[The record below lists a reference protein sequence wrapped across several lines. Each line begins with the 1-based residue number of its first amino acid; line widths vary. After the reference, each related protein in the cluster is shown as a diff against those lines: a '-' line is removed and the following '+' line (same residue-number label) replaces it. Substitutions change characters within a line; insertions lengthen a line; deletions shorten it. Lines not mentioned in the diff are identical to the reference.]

1 MYSYTNK
8 LVNHTKAI
16 AMHIYI
22 YWHLSSLKQSSTFC
36 KIGHV
41 LTCTLLGYSVSFQR
55 RRDSPCV
62 RRCWRCRRT
71 DSSVAWHDP
80 PHPPLPV
87 RCGCLPGS
95 EKTREMHC
103 LVLHVKIM
111 LKTLT
116 DEVDSAKC
124 NAFKGTIQTGP
135 YKNSWHNKKHG
146 SCKTEIKMKC
156 SYQAYFFPKAQ
167 TSANVSRSPCLTWTI
182 FVNEK
187 NAYLKWFSRRWW
199 IDFCCLCHHVNGE
212 VGHRLGVHGRLYW
225 YPAHNHVR
233 VANRLHLK
241 PFIHV

>member
-1 MYSYTNK
+1 MTI
-8 LVNHTKAI
+8 LMTKQASKAPYVFLHEKTCKQHDGFIRIAI
-16 AMHIYI
+16 HACILDI
-22 YWHLSSLKQSSTFC
+22 SARGSSTFC

-124 NAFKGTIQTGP
+124 NAFKGIIQTGP

-146 SCKTEIKMKC
+146 SCKTEIETKC
-156 SYQAYFFPKAQ
+156 SYQASYFSKLLLMFHDRHA
-167 TSANVSRSPCLTWTI
+167 
-182 FVNEK
+182 
-187 NAYLKWFSRRWW
+187 
-199 IDFCCLCHHVNGE
+199 
-212 VGHRLGVHGRLYW
+212 
-225 YPAHNHVR
+225 
-233 VANRLHLK
+233 
-241 PFIHV
+241 